1 MSSDKCLISKM
12 LNELKTTRSSI
23 KTQTVAITDV
33 LDKSNNVLL
42 QIEASRSLK
51 PTSNDNN
58 STPYTYNKETV
69 NALTRIVD
77 KFMSLLSGCDLSTEN
92 RNFEEY
98 LEAAGQRAEFLGCNV
113 RKLLAIW
120 DTIQQMR
127 MVLERQELE
136 INSDD
141 DGDVEDDCF

>member
-1 MSSDKCLISKM
+1 MHKKKPNKFKLSEIS
-12 LNELKTTRSSI
+12 RSSM
-23 KTQTVAITDV
+23 KSQTAALTDV

-51 PTSNDNN
+51 PAVNDQN

-69 NALTRIVD
+69 NDLTRVVD
-77 KFMSLLSGCDLSTEN
+77 KFMNLLSVGEVPVESS
-92 RNFEEY
+92 NFEEY
-98 LEAAGQRAEFLGCNV
+98 LETAGQRTVYLESNI

-127 MVLERQELE
+127 CALERQEHE
-136 INSDD
+136 VVN
-141 DGDVEDDCF
+141 EDESEVDSSF

>member
-1 MSSDKCLISKM
+1 MYSDKCLISKM
-12 LNELKTTRSSI
+12 LNELKTTRNSQR
-23 KTQTVAITDV
+23 TQTAAITDV
-33 LDKSNNVLL
+33 LDKSNNALL

-51 PTSNDNN
+51 PATSDNN

-77 KFMSLLSGCDLSTEN
+77 KFMNLLNGCGPANER

-98 LEAAGQRAEFLGCNV
+98 LEAAEQRSEFLGCNII
-113 RKLLAIW
+113 KLLAIW

-127 MVLERQELE
+127 VELENLELE
-136 INSDD
+136 INNAYDL
-141 DGDVEDDCF
+141 EEEDCF